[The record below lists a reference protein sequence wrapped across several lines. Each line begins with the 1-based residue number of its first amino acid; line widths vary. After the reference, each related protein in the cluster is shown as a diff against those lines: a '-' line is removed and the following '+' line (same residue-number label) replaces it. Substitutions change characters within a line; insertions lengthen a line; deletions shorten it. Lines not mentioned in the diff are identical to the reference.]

1 MSSLKQNIIQ
11 QKKEVERK
19 ESEKIELKRFLKTFS
34 LFPIVIVIYVVAI
47 IILYKKG
54 KITWLD
60 TGGLVLEKWAYISL
74 IVITVLVIFNFTAL
88 LIGTDETWGRLFFKS
103 VEEIE
108 LLVKEIQKTNPEIL
122 ERLEKGEKEN

>member
-60 TGGLVLEKWAYISL
+60 TGGLVLEK
-74 IVITVLVIFNFTAL
+74 
-88 LIGTDETWGRLFFKS
+88 
-103 VEEIE
+103 
-108 LLVKEIQKTNPEIL
+108 
-122 ERLEKGEKEN
+122 